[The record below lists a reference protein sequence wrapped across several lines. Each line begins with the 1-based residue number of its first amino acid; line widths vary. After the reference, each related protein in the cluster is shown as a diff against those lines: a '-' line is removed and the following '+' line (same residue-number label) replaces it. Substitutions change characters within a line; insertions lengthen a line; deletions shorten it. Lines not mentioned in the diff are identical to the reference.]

1 MNKNNKLLLGIG
13 ALAILYFVFRKKGT
27 TTKSTS
33 TNSSKVEGG
42 TISVDEKEILDSV
55 KSKTTP
61 QAGDSPKVV
70 AIKKFFAEITTNPP
84 KSEQDFL
91 ARASKAGLSKA
102 DLQTPE
108 AQKIMNPFQNFVGDD
123 GSKRRESLR
132 RKYGLSLE
140 DDKKLSR
147 VIKITNS
154 LLNRDGITNPQER
167 EARIDAALKAS
178 AKNQNLNLRA
188 FYLVEAEME
197 SSRNQPLRRKKSF
210 AGFMDFDGF
219 PDVQANIM

>member
-108 AQKIMNPFQNFVGDD
+108 AQKIMNPFASFNDYYNSVGD
-123 GSKRRESLR
+123 
-132 RKYGLSLE
+132 
-140 DDKKLSR
+140 
-147 VIKITNS
+147 
-154 LLNRDGITNPQER
+154 
-167 EARIDAALKAS
+167 A
-178 AKNQNLNLRA
+178 
-188 FYLVEAEME
+188 
-197 SSRNQPLRRKKSF
+197 RKKRASIM
-210 AGFMDFDGF
+210 FMRNAKKDGKIDIIETKDGQRFVEGIDFIYSVKKNGDVLTKDKRKILYGDYKLVKQKDVNFLDFDSYT
-219 PDVQANIM
+219 DVQANIM